1 MRENKILYQVK
12 TLHKL
17 VVRYFTKDE
26 DFITKVKKEKINSVL
41 TPTQMEIIEYIKEN
55 ENKEI
60 YQKDLENVLN
70 LRRATVSGVL
80 QTMEK
85 NGILERITHPSD
97 ARAKR
102 IILNKSAERLF
113 NVGEHKVKEL
123 ESIITKNI
131 SVEDITIFSSVLNKM
146 ISNLKEEQER
156 RE

>member
-1 MRENKILYQVK
+1 MRENRILYQVK
-12 TLHKL
+12 TLNKL

-26 DFITKVKKEKINSVL
+26 DFITKVKEENISSVL

-102 IILNKSAERLF
+102 IILNKNAERLF
-113 NVGEHKVKEL
+113 YVGEHKVKEL

-131 SVEDITIFSSVLNKM
+131 SAEDISIFSSVLNKM
-146 ISNLKEEQER
+146 INNLKEEKER

>member
-1 MRENKILYQVK
+1 MRENRILYQVK

-17 VVRYFTKDE
+17 VVRYFIKDE

-85 NGILERITHPSD
+85 NGILERIAHPSD

-102 IILNKSAERLF
+102 IILNKNAERLF
-113 NVGEHKVKEL
+113 TVGEHKVKEL

-131 SVEDITIFSSVLNKM
+131 SAEDISIFSNVLNKM
-146 ISNLKEEQER
+146 INNLKEEKER

>member
-1 MRENKILYQVK
+1 MNRNKVLFEIKSLEKIL
-12 TLHKL
+12 
-17 VVRYFTKDE
+17 VRYMFN
-26 DFITKVKKEKINSVL
+26 DFNINSIPS
-41 TPTQMEIIEYIKEN
+41 PTQMQIMNYMFEN
-55 ENKEI
+55 NLDYV

-85 NGILERITHPSD
+85 NGILERIAHPSD

-102 IILNKSAERLF
+102 IILNKNAERLF
-113 NVGEHKVKEL
+113 TVGEHKVKEL

-131 SVEDITIFSSVLNKM
+131 SAEDISIFSNVLNKM
-146 ISNLKEEQER
+146 INNLKEEKER

>member
-1 MRENKILYQVK
+1 MRENRILYQVK
-12 TLHKL
+12 SLNKL

-26 DFITKVKKEKINSVL
+26 DFITKVKKEKINSAL

-102 IILNKSAERLF
+102 IILNKNAERLF

-131 SVEDITIFSSVLNKM
+131 SVEDISIFSSVLNKM
-146 ISNLKEEQER
+146 INNLKEEKER

>member
-1 MRENKILYQVK
+1 MRENRILYQVK

-17 VVRYFTKDE
+17 VVRYFIKDE

-102 IILNKSAERLF
+102 IILNKNAERLF
-113 NVGEHKVKEL
+113 NVWEHKVKEL

-131 SVEDITIFSSVLNKM
+131 SAEDISIFSNVLNKM
-146 ISNLKEEQER
+146 INNLKEEKER